1 MPDDAVKNRLDQVLE
16 TAPGVCGDF
25 LGRTFTKWFGFDLTP
40 AQVARWI
47 VERYVG
53 KMCFFFCDGDDGD
66 DDI

>member
-1 MPDDAVKNRLDQVLE
+1 MLE